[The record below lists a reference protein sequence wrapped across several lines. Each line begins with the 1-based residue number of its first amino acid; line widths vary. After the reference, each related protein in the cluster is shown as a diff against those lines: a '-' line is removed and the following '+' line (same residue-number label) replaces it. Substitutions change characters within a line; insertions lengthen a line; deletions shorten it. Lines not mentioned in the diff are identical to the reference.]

1 MNRSSPLKFIKK
13 FNLEVDEM
21 IIKDFNGKN
30 CTHTHIYIKFSL
42 HLLHN
47 YICIGPDELCCFIS
61 LDILVTNA
69 NMIFI

>member
-30 CTHTHIYIKFSL
+30 CTHTYIYQ
-42 HLLHN
+42 
-47 YICIGPDELCCFIS
+47 
-61 LDILVTNA
+61 
-69 NMIFI
+69 IFITLAS